1 MLKETRTA
9 IAGMATLCLL
19 GACSDGG
26 RASNMSAQTSNPEPA
41 AVETS
46 RRAAKPEKLLVY
58 VGTYTGRDSKGI
70 YAFPLD
76 LATGKAGE
84 ARLVAETTS
93 PSFLAIHPSERF
105 LYAANEIANYQ
116 GTKAGSVS
124 AFSIDPATGD
134 LAPLNTESSVG
145 GGPCHITVDRSGKAV
160 LLANYGGGS
169 VAVLP
174 IGADGKLGKASA
186 FVQHEGSSVNKRRQE
201 APHAHSINVSPD
213 NRYAFAA
220 DLGLDKVLIYR
231 FDADK
236 GTLTPGSPAAGTV
249 APGSGPRHFAFHPSG
264 KFAFVINEMTS
275 TLTAFK
281 YDRKNGAL
289 EDIHTVP
296 TIPNPVPGNSTAE
309 VVVHPSGKWV
319 YGSNRGHNSIAI
331 FAVDEK
337 TGRLTPKGHQ
347 PTGGKTPRNFAVDPT
362 GAYLLAANQDSGT
375 VHIFR
380 VDPKTGDLSPTGQS
394 VDVPMP
400 VCVRFLPI
408 SR

>member
-1 MLKETRTA
+1 MKRTCTA
-9 IAGMATLCLL
+9 LAGLASLSLL
-19 GACSDGG
+19 GACSSGG
-26 RASNMSAQTSNPEPA
+26 RASDMNPQPQTPDLAAAEAPA
-41 AVETS
+41 AV
-46 RRAAKPEKLLVY
+46 RKDGKLLVY

-76 LATGKAGE
+76 LATGKTGP
-84 ARLVAETTS
+84 ARLVAQTTS
-93 PSFLAIHPSERF
+93 PSFLALHPSGRY
-105 LYAANEIANYQ
+105 LYAANEIANFN

-124 AFSIDPATGD
+124 AFSVDPASGD
-134 LAPLNTESSVG
+134 LTALNVESSVG
-145 GGPCHITVDRSGKAV
+145 GGPCHITVDRTGRAL

-174 IGADGKLGKASA
+174 IGADGRLAKASA
-186 FVQHEGSSVNKRRQE
+186 FVQHEGSGVNKRRQE
-201 APHAHSINVSPD
+201 GPHAHSINVSPD

-236 GTLTPGSPAAGTV
+236 GTLTANTPAAGAV
-249 APGSGPRHFAFHPSG
+249 APGSGPRHFAFHPGG
-264 KFAFVINEMTS
+264 KYAFVINEMTS
-275 TLTAFK
+275 TLTSFRYNAK
-281 YDRKNGAL
+281 TGAL
-289 EDIHTVP
+289 QEIHTVP

-309 VVVHPSGKWV
+309 VVAHPSGKWV

-331 FAVDEK
+331 FAVDAT

-375 VHIFR
+375 VTLFR
-380 VDPKTGDLSPTGQS
+380 INQETGELSPTGES
-394 VDVPMP
+394 VNVPMP
-400 VCVRFLPI
+400 VCVRFLPMP
-408 SR
+408 